1 MRWMQVEP
9 TDGALLQAWRGG
21 DRQAGSVL
29 FERHYPALYSFFR
42 NTAWGD
48 RDDLVQR
55 TFLICVES
63 RDRLREDGSFRAYM
77 LTIAQRLLFASY
89 RARATT
95 RQFDP
100 SISSLEDLHPSPSE
114 LVVRRSELQQLVEGL
129 RRIPVEQQ
137 VALELFYFHGYR
149 GPELAAILEV
159 PEATVRSRLK
169 RGLDKLREQM
179 KRPKAYE
186 SEADLEAALWKI
198 VSLAD
203 PPPTP

>member
-1 MRWMQVEP
+1 MRLVQAEP
-9 TDGALLQAWRGG
+9 TDRTLLEAWRGG

-42 NTAWGD
+42 NTAWSD

-55 TFLICVES
+55 TFLACVEG

-77 LTIAQRLLFASY
+77 LTIAQRQLFASY

-95 RQFDP
+95 QQFDP

-114 LVVRRSELQQLVEGL
+114 LVVRRSELQLLVAAL

-137 VALELFYFHGYR
+137 VALELFYFLGHR
-149 GPELAAILEV
+149 GPELATILEV

-169 RGLDKLREQM
+169 RGLDNLREQL

-186 SEADLEAALWKI
+186 SDADLEAALLEI
-198 VSLAD
+198 VRLTEPA
-203 PPPTP
+203 PAR